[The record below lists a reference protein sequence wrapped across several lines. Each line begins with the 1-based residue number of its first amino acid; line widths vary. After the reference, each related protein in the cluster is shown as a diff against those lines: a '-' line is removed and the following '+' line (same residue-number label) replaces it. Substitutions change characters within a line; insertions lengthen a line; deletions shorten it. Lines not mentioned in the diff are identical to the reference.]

1 MGACTWL
8 SQLSICLWLRSRS
21 QDAGTQP
28 YMGSLLSGESAS
40 SSAPPAL
47 YALSLSQINKCNLEK
62 KKIVQNKAQ
71 EVDEEQGHGHV
82 GYRELLR
89 RVS

>member
-1 MGACTWL
+1 
-8 SQLSICLWLRSRS
+8 
-21 QDAGTQP
+21 
-28 YMGSLLSGESAS
+28 MGSLLSGESAS

-47 YALSLSQINKCNLEK
+47 YALSLSLSQINKCNLEK